1 MVHPTDSHTAVSR
14 DGHATR
20 NGNSAHPLPS
30 ERTGRKRSVSWTLI
44 NFWVD
49 SLLLVVFVALVW
61 VSVVVRFV
69 FPAAAFSEGWSLW
82 GWTLDAWL
90 QLQFGLLALL
100 TFGIV
105 VHLMLH
111 WSWVC
116 GVFFGRIWP
125 NKQDKRLPDDGTR
138 TIYGVGFMIV
148 LLNLM
153 GLAIAI
159 ASLSVQ
165 GPL

>member
-1 MVHPTDSHTAVSR
+1 METETLSRQSRAPIPKTA
-14 DGHATR
+14 ATR
-20 NGNSAHPLPS
+20 
-30 ERTGRKRSVSWTLI
+30 RRSFPWTLL

-49 SLLLVVFVALVW
+49 LALLVVFLGLLW

-69 FPAAAFSEGWSLW
+69 FPAASAAAGWTLW
-82 GWTLDAWL
+82 GWTLDHWL
-90 QLQFGLLALL
+90 QLQFGLLGVL

-116 GVFFGRIWP
+116 GVFFGRIWRRHEAKP
-125 NKQDKRLPDDGTR
+125 LPDDGTR

-148 LLNLM
+148 LLNIL
-153 GLAIAI
+153 GLLIAI
-159 ASLSVQ
+159 ATLSVQ
-165 GPL
+165 GPA